1 MPIFKTSDKGK
12 KIRAA
17 KKAAELAKKEAKL
30 LKKLA

>member
-1 MPIFKTSDKGK
+1 MPTFKTSVKGI

-17 KKAAELAKKEAKL
+17 KKVAELAKKEAKQ